1 MRVDAMKWAVV
12 VAALLAVG
20 LSVLPVTAEEEEAQT
35 GPTLEVPAKKER
47 PRPAAWDRWNE
58 EQRQRWT
65 RRMERAREAVR
76 RQEQA
81 RLNAAINA
89 MEQTAAEGVPLED
102 AEQMAKTGLDEGLQP
117 DEFENLGQFV
127 KNRVQ
132 GGLRGQE
139 LADAIHQR
147 IRVRKQQRWEER
159 ERQRQEREMRRQERS
174 EGRGRA
180 AGDDDDE
187 EDEQEAGR
195 GRGRDRDEERGQG
208 RGRGGGAP
216 DDDDDGRG
224 GGRGRGGRGH
234 GGGRGN
240 R

>member
-1 MRVDAMKWAVV
+1 MKWVVV
-12 VAALLAVG
+12 VAALLALG
-20 LSVLPVTAEEEEAQT
+20 LSVLPVTAEEEEPGT
-35 GPTLEVPAKKER
+35 GPSLEVPAKKER

-89 MEQTAAEGVPLED
+89 MEQTAAEGVPVEE
-102 AEQMAKTGLDEGLQP
+102 AEQMARTGLDEGLQP

-127 KNRVQ
+127 KSRVQ
-132 GGLRGQE
+132 QGLRGQE
-139 LADAIHQR
+139 LADAVHQR
-147 IRVRKQQRWEER
+147 IRMRKQQRWEER
-159 ERQRQEREMRRQERS
+159 DRKRQERS

-187 EDEQEAGR
+187 EDEREAGR
-195 GRGRDRDEERGQG
+195 GRGRDDERGQG

-216 DDDDDGRG
+216 DDDDDDDDDDDGRG
-224 GGRGRGGRGH
+224 GGRGRGGRGR